1 MAEEIMEA
9 VQIIRVAYEGVEIA
23 IRIGSGGLAAAQR
36 VVETLCGMLS
46 YEKTL
51 GKTSMK
57 KLLLKGGDLQVFQ
70 FRTEDVK
77 KVEKMLKK
85 YGILYSVLPDINPQD
100 GMSEII
106 FHSEAVPRMNVLAKK
121 LTQAKVTTF
130 DDYLNNGTT
139 EKVEPLLKFLKEQT
153 QGNVLSHTEEGL
165 QEGER
170 AEELAQ
176 SYQELADR
184 IQAVGKSYDTNLTD
198 ITISKDLIA
207 EENDRAVKTRI
218 PGTWGDNVRYLW
230 TAKPQIMEIHD
241 GKTLLTFL
249 DTQKEYKLYDAANKV
264 VEIRKGEELYLE
276 HYDRVASGVRNY
288 YEKVQREQSIP
299 RSVSRKEPPQ
309 KRG

>member
-23 IRIGSGGLAAAQR
+23 IRIGSGGLQAAQR

-70 FRTEDVK
+70 FRTEDQN

-121 LTQAKVTTF
+121 LMQAKVTTF

-139 EKVEPLLKFLKEQT
+139 EKVEPLLEFLKEQT
-153 QGNVLSHTEEGL
+153 QGNVLSHTEESL
-165 QEGER
+165 PEGER
-170 AEELAQ
+170 EEELAQ

-184 IQAVGKSYDTNLTD
+184 IQVVGKSHYANLTD
-198 ITISKDLIA
+198 ITMSKDLIA

-218 PGTWGDNVRYLW
+218 PGTWGDNARYLW
-230 TAKPQIMEIHD
+230 IAKPQIMEIHD

-249 DTQKEYKLYDAANKV
+249 DTQKEYKLYDDANRV
-264 VEIRKGEELYLE
+264 VEKRKGEELYLE
-276 HYDRVASGVRNY
+276 HYDRVESGVRNY
-288 YEKVQREQSIP
+288 YEKVQRERSIQ
-299 RSVSRKEPPQ
+299 RSEPRKEPPQ